1 MKDLPTMFSRRTLV
15 AGLAAA
21 GLSPTLSLAQAK
33 YPNRA
38 VRVSVPFGPGGLSDL
53 TMRIVAEKLTELLG
67 QQVIVVNQPGPGGI
81 TSARSVITSPPDGY
95 TLALLSAANGVSAAF
110 LKDPQFNPVTDFV
123 PISGLGF
130 SSFGFFTAADSN
142 YKTLN
147 DVVTA
152 AKANP
157 GKLNVGTIA
166 VGSSQNMTAVL
177 FKALFG
183 LDFAIVPFRS
193 SPEVITAALRKDV
206 DVIADVYAAAR
217 SFLTSGQLRALATS
231 GAKRSLAQ
239 PDVPTVQEVGNVA
252 FDVLSWNALFAPV
265 GTPPEITAYLN
276 EKTKAALAD
285 PDVKKRLGE
294 LDIEARGTT
303 PDEILGRLKSDIARW
318 NGVID
323 RAGIARQ

>member
-1 MKDLPTMFSRRTLV
+1 MQDGHRGLLPRQ
-15 AGLAAA
+15 
-21 GLSPTLSLAQAK
+21 SLAQAR

-38 VRVSVPFGPGGLSDL
+38 IRVFVPFGPGGLSDL
-53 TMRIVAEKLTELLG
+53 TMRIVTEELTELLG
-67 QQVIVVNQPGPGGI
+67 QQVVVVNQPGPGGI
-81 TSARSVITSPPDGY
+81 AAARAVIASPPDGY

-110 LKDPQFNPVTDFV
+110 LKDPQFDPVTDFM

-130 SSFGFFTAADSN
+130 SSFVFLTAANSN
-142 YKTLN
+142 YKSLE
-147 DVVTA
+147 DVVAA

-157 GKLNVGTIA
+157 GRLNVGTIA

-183 LDFAIVPFRS
+183 LNFAIVPFRS
-193 SPEVITAALRKDV
+193 SPDVITAALRKDV

-239 PDVPTVQEVGNVA
+239 PDVPTVQEVGNVE
-252 FDVLSWNALFAPV
+252 FDVLSWNALFAPA

-285 PDVKKRLGE
+285 PGVKKRLGE

-303 PDEILGRLKSDIARW
+303 PAEILGRLKSDIARW